1 MEHEGGAKDG
11 AGWTALMWAARN
23 GHKDCVKLLL
33 EREGGMKDKDGWTAL
48 MKAVYWN
55 RIECVRLLAEREGDM
70 KTTREWWG
78 YPPGT
83 VAHDIAEMMGRTGIA
98 SILSG

>member
-55 RIECVRLLAEREGDM
+55 RIECVRLLAERERGM
-70 KTTREWWG
+70 KTTRRWCG
-78 YPPGT
+78 LPPGT
-83 VAHDIAEMMGRTGIA
+83 TALDIAKERSHTAIA